1 MNISCQCSIL
11 YINRYTI
18 IYNTRERDDTMAA
31 TSKPVNGAFVLN
43 SNKVTEFLTK
53 KANTS
58 SDAIKRFDC
67 RKSKTAK

>member
-1 MNISCQCSIL
+1 
-11 YINRYTI
+11 
-18 IYNTRERDDTMAA
+18 MAA